1 MFLFLA
7 IMSSLAQ
14 DGRPKPQAFD
24 EFEVTGEIQKPEAF
38 VTYNRENLN
47 KSYELDLRESFIPK
61 ILESI
66 KKSPF

>member
-1 MFLFLA
+1 MILFLS
-7 IMSSLAQ
+7 IMSALAQ